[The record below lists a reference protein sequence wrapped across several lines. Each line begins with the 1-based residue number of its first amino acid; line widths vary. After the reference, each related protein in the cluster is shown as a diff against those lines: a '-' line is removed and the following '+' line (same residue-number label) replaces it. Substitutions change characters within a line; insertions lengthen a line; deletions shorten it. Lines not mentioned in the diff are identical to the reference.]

1 MKRLIP
7 DKLFQKQLKK
17 LKQKHYSMNEL
28 DDVLSLL
35 ITGNILPGKYKDHA
49 LIGNWKN
56 YRECHIRSNWLL
68 IYRATETEII
78 LVATGTHDDL
88 FK

>member
-56 YRECHIRSNWLL
+56 YRECHIRSNCLL

>member
-56 YRECHIRSNWLL
+56 YRECHIQSNWLL